1 MDLHQKIL
9 QFPER
14 PGVYQF
20 RNVRGEIIYIGKAKS
35 IRDRVLGHYRNAAN
49 DAKEAK
55 LAEQAADVEY
65 ILTETEIDALVLE
78 AQLVRRHQPRYNI
91 LLKDDKQFPWIKLTR
106 EPFPRA
112 FITRSLSDDGALLF
126 GPYTDATALKRTL
139 GMLRDI
145 FPLRTCTHRL
155 PQQAPPR
162 PCLNHQIGRCHAPCA
177 GKISQREY
185 QFMVEGVVRFLNG
198 KNVQLAKEL
207 ERQRDDAARRLQF
220 EEAAHWRD
228 QLSSLTKV
236 TAHQKIV
243 IPGERDADLAAFA
256 RQRDA
261 AYFTVLQFREGRL
274 AARSD
279 RTVQVPA
286 GCVAADIVAEFLQQ
300 HYWRSLTVPA
310 QVIVPVLPSDRELIE
325 AWLGKARGEPVAVA
339 TPTARVERRL
349 LALTQQQ
356 ADARLDE
363 VIGARVQLPPKTVKP
378 LLEVQQTLG
387 LDRLPRLIACFD
399 VSHTGGDQPV
409 ASAVTFKDGRPYKAG
424 YRHLKLRDDR
434 GINDPAMIREAV
446 ERFLNGVMERG
457 GPPPD
462 LLLVDGGLP
471 QLNAALQSLAE
482 KGYTIPAA
490 GLAKR
495 LEELYT
501 AQGEIVSLPRASSG
515 LHLLQRLRDEAH
527 RFARKYHHL
536 LREKKVTRSELE
548 DIPGIGPATARKL
561 LQHFG
566 SAQRVREAN
575 RGELETIA
583 GKKAAGAINEW
594 LRREQEQD

>member
-1 MDLHQKIL
+1 
-9 QFPER
+9 
-14 PGVYQF
+14 
-20 RNVRGEIIYIGKAKS
+20 
-35 IRDRVLGHYRNAAN
+35 
-49 DAKEAK
+49 
-55 LAEQAADVEY
+55 
-65 ILTETEIDALVLE
+65 
-78 AQLVRRHQPRYNI
+78 
-91 LLKDDKQFPWIKLTR
+91 
-106 EPFPRA
+106 
-112 FITRSLSDDGALLF
+112 
-126 GPYTDATALKRTL
+126 
-139 GMLRDI
+139 
-145 FPLRTCTHRL
+145 
-155 PQQAPPR
+155 
-162 PCLNHQIGRCHAPCA
+162 
-177 GKISQREY
+177 
-185 QFMVEGVVRFLNG
+185 
-198 KNVQLAKEL
+198 
-207 ERQRDDAARRLQF
+207 
-220 EEAAHWRD
+220 
-228 QLSSLTKV
+228 
-236 TAHQKIV
+236 
-243 IPGERDADLAAFA
+243 
-256 RQRDA
+256 
-261 AYFTVLQFREGRL
+261 
-274 AARSD
+274 
-279 RTVQVPA
+279 
-286 GCVAADIVAEFLQQ
+286 
-300 HYWRSLTVPA
+300 
-310 QVIVPVLPSDRELIE
+310 
-325 AWLGKARGEPVAVA
+325 
-339 TPTARVERRL
+339 
-349 LALTQQQ
+349 
-356 ADARLDE
+356 

-536 LREKKVTRSELE
+536 LREKKITRSELE